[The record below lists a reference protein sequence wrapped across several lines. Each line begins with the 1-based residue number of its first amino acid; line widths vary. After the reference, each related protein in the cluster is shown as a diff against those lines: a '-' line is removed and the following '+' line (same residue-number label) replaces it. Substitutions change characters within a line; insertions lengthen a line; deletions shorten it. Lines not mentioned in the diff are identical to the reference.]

1 MKVIIVGANGF
12 MGKLCV
18 EEFLKN
24 GHEVVAKIDKAGDG
38 VLNSVYDYSGKADM
52 IVDFSFHTSAK
63 DICDYAV
70 KNGIPAVIATTGH
83 TEEEKDIIRH
93 AAESIPVFYSGNMSM
108 GVALL
113 LDFAKRAAETFPDAD
128 VEILEIHHNRKAD
141 APSGTALMIAD
152 SVSEVR
158 KGANIVCG
166 RSGAAKRDKNDVS
179 IASLRLANVTGIHE
193 VYVSTPSETITIKH
207 EAHDRR
213 LFAQGAVK
221 AAEYLLGKPCGIY
234 DIKSMKI

>member
-1 MKVIIVGANGF
+1 MKVIINGANGF
-12 MGKLCV
+12 VGKLCV
-18 EEFLKN
+18 EEFEKS
-24 GHEVVAKIDKAGDG
+24 GHNVVAKIDRNGEG
-38 VLNSVYDYSGKADM
+38 VLNSIQDFSGKADM
-52 IVDFSFHTSAK
+52 IVDFSFHTAAK
-63 DICDYAV
+63 EICDYAV
-70 KNGIPAVIATTGH
+70 KNGVPAVIATTGH
-83 TEEEKDIIRH
+83 TDEEKEYILN
-93 AAESIPVFYSGNMSM
+93 AAKSVPVFYSGNMSI

-113 LDFAKRAAETFPDAD
+113 LEFAKRAAATFPDAD
-128 VEILEIHHNRKAD
+128 VEIMEIHHNRKVD
-141 APSGTALMIAD
+141 APSGTALMIAN

-158 KGANIVCG
+158 EGSKIVCG
-166 RSGAAKRDKNDVS
+166 RSGANKREKNDIS

-221 AAEYLLGKPCGIY
+221 AAEFLIGKPNGIY